1 MQQSRVCHEKP
12 ELSREL
18 QDHPRT
24 ASPAEY
30 LGNRED
36 LRIEEKILGL
46 HDIVEYYLHIVV
58 KGLKKKKKKKREG
71 RGERRKRKTRNKYSI
86 VFRVVS
92 GLARQQLCS
101 TLHYRVSC
109 LCNSQNLTSCL
120 FWL

>member
-58 KGLKKKKKKKREG
+58 KGLKKKKKRKG
-71 RGERRKRKTRNKYSI
+71 RGEEKGEKEKQEINI
-86 VFRVVS
+86 
-92 GLARQQLCS
+92 QLCS
-101 TLHYRVSC
+101 ELYQVWQG
-109 LCNSQNLTSCL
+109 NSSVLPSITE
-120 FWL
+120 FPAYATPRI